1 MDHQNKEGDIKMVEK
16 KGMTILLHSGDL
28 DKAIAAFIIA
38 TGAASKGIPTTMFF
52 TFWGLN
58 IVKQGGAEKAKLS
71 KMNMAGLGKKMILG
85 KMKKNNVASLQEL
98 IKDAGELGV
107 RLLACEMTMDLMNV
121 PKDSLIPEVTE
132 ICGVGAYL
140 DAALNSNIHQVF

>member
-1 MDHQNKEGDIKMVEK
+1 MDHQNKEGEIKMVEK
-16 KGMTILLHSGDL
+16 KGITILLHSGDL

-38 TGAASKGIPTTMFF
+38 TGAAAKGIPATMFF

-58 IVKQGGAEKAKLS
+58 IIKQGGAEKAKLS
-71 KMNMAGLGKKMILG
+71 KMNMAGLGKMMITG

-107 RLLACEMTMDLMNV
+107 RLLACEMTMELMNV
-121 PKDSLIPEVTE
+121 PKEELIPEVTE
-132 ICGVGAYL
+132 IGGVGTYL
-140 DAALNSNIHQVF
+140 DSALNGHVNLFI